1 MSDEETRNKSN
12 GKKLPVSLEIVRA
25 AIGDGDP
32 FSTNSEK
39 LRVVIGSGSGST
51 IQKYL
56 NMVRA
61 ERIQAMQP
69 VDLPIPPMSD
79 EFKAI
84 WPSLFTAAIA
94 PVRAR
99 LDAVVAERDG
109 LALTSMTYKQDIDAL
124 QETIEEHEQTAAEQA
139 EARALDAGTLADH
152 VRQIADM
159 VADAETVAEAHA
171 AQIAE
176 TVVQAEKVAGA
187 HAAAIEALTHVAQLA
202 QRDHEADIGA
212 MQREVDRLTTQIGE
226 LRASI
231 VMRDQA
237 LGAAQATQEAAQKAA
252 AEAQAALAA
261 QAATPTGKS

>member
-1 MSDEETRNKSN
+1 M
-12 GKKLPVSLEIVRA
+12 
-25 AIGDGDP
+25 
-32 FSTNSEK
+32 
-39 LRVVIGSGSGST
+39 
-51 IQKYL
+51 
-56 NMVRA
+56 
-61 ERIQAMQP
+61 
-69 VDLPIPPMSD
+69 
-79 EFKAI
+79 
-84 WPSLFTAAIA
+84 
-94 PVRAR
+94 RAR

-124 QETIEEHEQTAAEQA
+124 QETIEKHEHTAAEQA
-139 EARALDAGTLADH
+139 EARAIDAGTLADH

-187 HAAAIEALTHVAQLA
+187 HAAAIEALTHAAQLA

-261 QAATPTGKS
+261 QAVTPTGKS